1 MSRDQE
7 KAQRDREMDEEFRFH
22 IEQRAAELTRTGLS
36 PEAAL
41 RKAKQEFGS
50 FDKYKEAGRG
60 VWFWRAWSDAIV
72 DSRFAVR
79 MLLKSPAF
87 TLAAVMT
94 LALGIGATTAIF
106 SLVYGVLY
114 RPLPFPNADRV
125 AMVYMHFSPQN
136 NPRGTM
142 SLADFMDWRS
152 SNRAFEKVAAFSNT
166 RLALSGVGAT
176 EQVAGAYVTADFFS
190 VLGMQPVRGRTFL
203 PNEDSPASE
212 KLIVISESFWKRKF
226 NGDESVLGKSVEVN
240 GESATIIG
248 VVAGAFGVPNGDI
261 DVWQNQIVNPKR
273 RGPFFFRGIG
283 LLPAKMTWQAAQAD
297 TNAIGQRIERDH
309 QGYYGGLKMPIEPL
323 RTALTFRVK
332 PILLV
337 IFASVLAVL
346 LISAVNITNLLLARA
361 STRRHEMAVRIS
373 LGAGRG
379 RLVRQMLTESVL
391 LALLGGAAGVLLA
404 YWIIQTLRVSDVTGL
419 PLTYQV
425 SMNGWVLAFSLVL
438 SILTGLLF
446 GLAPGLQS
454 FQSGVSEQLKSGKG
468 EIGARSRFQ
477 FGRSALVVS
486 EVALSF
492 ALVVAAGLLYRSLVR
507 LQEVDA
513 GFTAPPQQVLT
524 MQIAPR
530 PVRGGSPDP
539 VADLRRVVHFYQ
551 AVMERVQQLPE
562 TTSVAVSDSLPPAF
576 SGEDDTFVLAGHP
589 WNEREF
595 PSTNTPKVSPDYFKA
610 LGVPI
615 IRGRVFTASD
625 TTDSAPVVVI
635 SESLAKKYF
644 PNVDPVG
651 QGLAPSGPGA
661 NPFAQIV
668 GVVGDVKY
676 WGLNTGNYEAYYLS
690 STLGS

>member
-1 MSRDQE
+1 
-7 KAQRDREMDEEFRFH
+7 
-22 IEQRAAELTRTGLS
+22 
-36 PEAAL
+36 
-41 RKAKQEFGS
+41 
-50 FDKYKEAGRG
+50 
-60 VWFWRAWSDAIV
+60 
-72 DSRFAVR
+72 
-79 MLLKSPAF
+79 
-87 TLAAVMT
+87 
-94 LALGIGATTAIF
+94 
-106 SLVYGVLY
+106 
-114 RPLPFPNADRV
+114 
-125 AMVYMHFSPQN
+125 
-136 NPRGTM
+136 
-142 SLADFMDWRS
+142 
-152 SNRAFEKVAAFSNT
+152 
-166 RLALSGVGAT
+166 
-176 EQVAGAYVTADFFS
+176 
-190 VLGMQPVRGRTFL
+190 
-203 PNEDSPASE
+203 
-212 KLIVISESFWKRKF
+212 
-226 NGDESVLGKSVEVN
+226 
-240 GESATIIG
+240 
-248 VVAGAFGVPNGDI
+248 
-261 DVWQNQIVNPKR
+261 
-273 RGPFFFRGIG
+273 
-283 LLPAKMTWQAAQAD
+283 
-297 TNAIGQRIERDH
+297 
-309 QGYYGGLKMPIEPL
+309 
-323 RTALTFRVK
+323 
-332 PILLV
+332 
-337 IFASVLAVL
+337 
-346 LISAVNITNLLLARA
+346 
-361 STRRHEMAVRIS
+361 
-373 LGAGRG
+373 
-379 RLVRQMLTESVL
+379 MLTESVI
-391 LALLGGAAGVLLA
+391 LALLGGTAGVMLA

-425 SMNGWVLAFSLVL
+425 SMNGWVLAFSLAL
-438 SILTGLLF
+438 SIVTGLLF

-454 FQSGVSEQLKSGKG
+454 FQSEVSEQLKSGKG

-477 FGRSALVVS
+477 FGRSALVIS

-539 VADLRRVVHFYQ
+539 VADLKRVVHFYQ

-562 TTSVAVSDSLPPAF
+562 TMWVAVSDSLPPAF
-576 SGEDDTFVLAGHP
+576 SGEDDTFVIAGHP

-676 WGLNTGNYEAYYLS
+676 WGLNTGNYEAYYQVYTQNSGPGMFLIVRS
-690 STLGS
+690 SGDAAAIARTVEACVREIDKEAMVRRTLTLDQIVNESVTQPRFRTTLLMSFALLALVLAGMGIYGVMAYSVSQRTQEMGIRMALGAPRASVLGLVMRHGALLTASGIVLGLLASLVSGKVLTSFLFGVRALDPVTIAEGALVLAVVALLATLFPALRATRIQPVEALRQS